1 MTMTDRGVQA
11 LSNKPRNTFGSWT
24 VTDSVEICDGIR
36 SCQITWC
43 SVFDLAFFRPSAYR
57 CTLPYAFR
65 FLCLRLHRGSLF
77 LKDEP

>member
-43 SVFDLAFFRPSAYR
+43 SVFDLAFFRPSA
-57 CTLPYAFR
+57 LPLHSALR
-65 FLCLRLHRGSLF
+65 FQVSMFAPSSRIIVFEG
-77 LKDEP
+77 